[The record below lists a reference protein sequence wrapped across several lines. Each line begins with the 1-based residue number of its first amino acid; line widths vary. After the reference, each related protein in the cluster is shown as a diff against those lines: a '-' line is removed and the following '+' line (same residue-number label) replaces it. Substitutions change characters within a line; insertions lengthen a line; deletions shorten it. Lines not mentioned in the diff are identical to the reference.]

1 MEKLSKQDESRIMRA
16 MEKTADLVK
25 AGSKPSAA
33 VLQVVKSAEYGEFT
47 PQMVQRI
54 VEATNTAM
62 QLAHLKTASGEA
74 RTESIPLAEPKA
86 IFEDLY
92 PSKVE
97 SPAVKAAAAVVP
109 AVYSRP
115 ETGNFMKV
123 ARPLPTRATIPMY
136 GADPEIRAHR
146 TMSIHNG
153 LCKKAEAA
161 RSAYGRQREKVY
173 MLAKAAANYFKQLD
187 HKPFA
192 DVENYVVSEYGS
204 VGKAAMDTVF
214 KLTSEREK
222 RAALSETPLVYN
234 RNIYPYS
241 LFSTLI
247 EEAQASV
254 KLAEEYD
261 EAKMEKERHET
272 EFVDKLR
279 PKKKPKDPEKHSIL
293 ESDEPVSPELKAASA
308 NTTLGGSDNSFFN
321 KAAFDLDLPSSMIE
335 SGTLKAL
342 GLGESKPVNLDALRK
357 IMDPEHEAEMRSI
370 KTKAMLHEFMSSDPI
385 ISSYDTE
392 KITNAFNQVSQ
403 LAPNAAQQPAV
414 MRGVMRKILQ
424 QEGVLE
430 PFETDQLTKLERQ
443 LTPSSRDVPAEAGRD
458 IGQLG

>member
-1 MEKLSKQDESRIMRA
+1 MEKLSKQDESRILRA

-33 VLQVVKSAEYGEFT
+33 VLQVVKSAEYGVFT

-74 RTESIPLAEPKA
+74 RTESIPLADPKA
-86 IFEDLY
+86 VFEDLY

-97 SPAVKAAAAVVP
+97 SPAVKAAAVGVP
-109 AVYSRP
+109 ACYSKP
-115 ETGNFMKV
+115 ETGGFMKV
-123 ARPLPTRATIPMY
+123 ARPMPAREPVPMY

-146 TMSIHNG
+146 TMAIHSG

-161 RSAYGRQREKVY
+161 RSVYGRQREKVY
-173 MLAKAAANYFKQLD
+173 VLAKTAANYFKQMP

-192 DVENYVVSEYGS
+192 DVESYVVAEYGAI
-204 VGKAAMDTVF
+204 GKAAMDTVF
-214 KLTSEREK
+214 KLTNGREK
-222 RAALSETPLVYN
+222 RASLDESPRVYN
-234 RNIYPYS
+234 RNSHPYGLFAS
-241 LFSTLI
+241 LV
-247 EEAQASV
+247 EEAKVSV
-254 KLAEEYD
+254 KMAEEA
-261 EAKMEKERHET
+261 EAAKAAKEKHES
-272 EFVDKLR
+272 EFVDKIR
-279 PKKKPKDPEKHSIL
+279 PKKLKDPEKHSIL
-293 ESDEPVSPELKAASA
+293 ESDQPVNTELKAASV
-308 NTTLGGSDNSFFN
+308 NDILGGSDSPFFT
-321 KAAFDLDLPSSMIE
+321 KAAFDLDLSSKMIE
-335 SGTLKAL
+335 GGTSAL
-342 GLGESKPVNLDALRK
+342 GLGEAKPVNLEALRK
-357 IMDPEHEAEMRSI
+357 VMDPEHEAEMRGI
-370 KTKAMLHEFMSSDPI
+370 KTKAMLHDFMSSDPI

-403 LAPNAAQQPAV
+403 LAPNVSQQPAV

-443 LTPSSRDVPAEAGRD
+443 LTPSGKDVPAEAGRD

>member
-92 PSKVE
+92 PAKVE

-109 AVYSRP
+109 AVYSKP

-123 ARPLPTRATIPMY
+123 ARPLPAREPVPMY

-146 TMSIHNG
+146 TMAIHHG
-153 LCKKAEAA
+153 LCKKAEAF

-173 MLAKAAANYFKQLD
+173 MLAKTAANYFKMLD

-192 DVENYVVSEYGS
+192 DVESHVVSEYGAI
-204 VGKAAMDTVF
+204 GKAAMETVF
-214 KLTSEREK
+214 KLTNGCEK

-241 LFSTLI
+241 LFSALV

-254 KLAEEYD
+254 KLAEASE
-261 EAKMEKERHET
+261 EARMEKEKHET
-272 EFVDKLR
+272 EFVDKIR
-279 PKKKPKDPEKHSIL
+279 PKKRPKDPEKHSIL
-293 ESDEPVSPELKAASA
+293 ESDQPVSPELKAASV
-308 NTTLGGSDNSFFN
+308 TETLGGSDSSFFP
-321 KAAFDLDLPSSMIE
+321 KAAFDFDLPSKMIE
-335 SGTLKAL
+335 GGTSAL

-357 IMDPEHEAEMRSI
+357 IMDPEHEAEMRGI

>member
-86 IFEDLY
+86 IFEELY

-109 AVYSRP
+109 ACYFKP
-115 ETGNFMKV
+115 ETGGFMKV
-123 ARPLPTRATIPMY
+123 ARPLPTRESVPMY

-146 TMSIHNG
+146 TMSIHGG

-173 MLAKAAANYFKQLD
+173 MLAKAAATYFKRLD
-187 HKPFA
+187 RKPFA
-192 DVENYVVSEYGS
+192 DVERYVVSEYGAI
-204 VGKAAMDTVF
+204 GKAAMDTVF
-214 KLTSEREK
+214 KLTNGREK
-222 RAALSETPLVYN
+222 RAVLSETPLVYN
-234 RNIYPYS
+234 RDIYPYA
-241 LFSTLI
+241 LFSSLI

-254 KLAEEYD
+254 KLAEEA
-261 EAKMEKERHET
+261 EAAKMEKERHET
-272 EFVDKLR
+272 EFVDKIR
-279 PKKKPKDPEKHSIL
+279 PKKTPKDPEKHSIL
-293 ESDEPVSPELKAASA
+293 ESDQPVSAELKAAA
-308 NTTLGGSDNSFFN
+308 ARGGNDSSFFS
-321 KAAFDLDLPSSMIE
+321 KAAFDLDLSSKMIE
-335 SGTLKAL
+335 GGTSAL
-342 GLGESKPVNLDALRK
+342 GLGESKPVNLEALRK
-357 IMDPEHEAEMRSI
+357 VMDPEHEAEMRGI
-370 KTKAMLHEFMSSDPI
+370 KTKAMLHDFMSSDPI

-403 LAPNAAQQPAV
+403 LAPNVSQQPAV

-443 LTPSSRDVPAEAGRD
+443 LTPSSKDVPAEAGRD